1 MDRTSTRLTLA
12 GAAMAALRTAAS
24 AASAQQRS
32 EHEKC
37 FGVSVAG
44 QNDCRAGPG
53 ATCAGTSRLDD
64 QDNAWKL
71 VPRGTCTALSVPGD
85 RIGSLQPLTRDVPRM

>member
-1 MDRTSTRLTLA
+1 
-12 GAAMAALRTAAS
+12 MAALCTAAS

-37 FGVSVAG
+37 FGALLAG
-44 QNDCRAGPG
+44 WSDCAVGLG
-53 ATCAGTSRLDD
+53 TTCAGTSKLDD

-85 RIGSLQPLTRDVPRM
+85 RIGSLQTLTRDVPRA